1 MKNNKIYL
9 VALVLLLSVLTGRA
23 QVNPTSALVGSWS
36 GQLNV
41 GPMSLTLVL
50 HLKQA
55 DGYVVATLDSPDQG
69 AKGLSAE
76 KEYLSD
82 DSVAIKLDFIG
93 MTYSARLK
101 EGKLDGTFKQN
112 GVEIP
117 LVLAPG
123 VAERKRPQ
131 CPEEPFPYET
141 EEVMF
146 PNVTDFATLAGT
158 LTWPVGYDK
167 KQKPKVLLA
176 TPPCIF
182 RPWVVATITTSRG
195 CRPALRHLMSKNF
208 SAPRSAPKPASVTT

>member
-101 EGKLDGTFKQN
+101 EGKLDGRMAWRYLLYWHPAWQSGN
-112 GVEIP
+112 GHN
-117 LVLAPG
+117 VLRSLFRTR
-123 VAERKRPQ
+123 RKR
-131 CPEEPFPYET
+131 
-141 EEVMF
+141 
-146 PNVTDFATLAGT
+146 
-158 LTWPVGYDK
+158 
-167 KQKPKVLLA
+167 
-176 TPPCIF
+176 
-182 RPWVVATITTSRG
+182 
-195 CRPALRHLMSKNF
+195 
-208 SAPRSAPKPASVTT
+208 